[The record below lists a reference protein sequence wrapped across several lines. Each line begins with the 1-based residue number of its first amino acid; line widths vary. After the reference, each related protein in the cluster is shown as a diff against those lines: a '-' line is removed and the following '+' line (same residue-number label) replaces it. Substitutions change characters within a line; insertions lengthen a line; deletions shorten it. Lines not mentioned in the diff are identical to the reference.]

1 MNFIDFKALP
11 KDLQQR
17 RAAQYVKKLKE
28 ISDFEKE

>member
-11 KDLQQR
+11 EDLQR